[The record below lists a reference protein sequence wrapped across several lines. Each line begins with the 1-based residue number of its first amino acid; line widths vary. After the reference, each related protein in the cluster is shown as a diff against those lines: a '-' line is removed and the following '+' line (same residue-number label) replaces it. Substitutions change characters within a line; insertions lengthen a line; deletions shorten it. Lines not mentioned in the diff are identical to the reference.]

1 MFNNLDFANK
11 TILSSFFFFFL
22 IVDSYFLITAVIAQ
36 LSYPIAELV
45 IPIRIPSKEEKAEM
59 EIPPLITET
68 EIRKYSI

>member
-1 MFNNLDFANK
+1 M
-11 TILSSFFFFFL
+11 I
-22 IVDSYFLITAVIAQ
+22 IDSYFLITAVIAQ

-59 EIPPLITET
+59 EIHPLITET